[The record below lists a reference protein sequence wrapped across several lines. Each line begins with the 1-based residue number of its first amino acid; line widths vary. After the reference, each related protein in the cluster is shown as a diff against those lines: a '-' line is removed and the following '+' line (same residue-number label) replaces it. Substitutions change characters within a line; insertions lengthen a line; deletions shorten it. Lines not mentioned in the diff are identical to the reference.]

1 MTATTTMK
9 RIAPMMT
16 ATMTKIIVN
25 GDSLLSLV
33 GGLGGL
39 MVSKACGREKDKGR
53 RGKAEGNEG
62 REGEGTQ

>member
-1 MTATTTMK
+1 
-9 RIAPMMT
+9 MMT

-33 GGLGGL
+33 GELGGL
-39 MVSKACGREKDKGR
+39 MVSKACGREEKDKGR
-53 RGKAEGNEG
+53 RGRAEGNEG